1 MQANKKYVGSD
12 GIEFFMCPFTEFK
25 VTQGENVGTHLGTRA
40 VDFASGTA
48 GYRAAYYAPATV
60 KCVMTVPSS
69 GQGMW
74 QTVNNVRCPN
84 GYVGKVT
91 FVTVHDD
98 TFNAYV
104 GMVVPQGS
112 QLGNM
117 GTKGYATGVHC
128 HIEFIQAAMNSAN
141 WIKNGYG
148 IWTFNGTESY
158 VDDTFYVDDTNIIY
172 GGAGN
177 WRKTGSTGSTN
188 TGNTTNYTVEDEHY
202 AVRYKVDQVRI
213 RKGSPSGDV
222 VGYVNTGDEVEYF
235 AKTAYGGHRWVRD
248 NKDQWYAI
256 SNSEERGKEMWV
268 DLIDPSE
275 MKVNQTP
282 TTPTEPTTPSEPE
295 EEWDLEQPDLEP
307 VLLESQHGLT
317 VKQNLVNKDKYIYKC
332 PYVMTPEFV
341 VVHNAGTNGNPS
353 AETLNTSMIGDDE
366 QKSWHLS
373 VDENGAV
380 QGLPLNRNGWHSG
393 DGKEGNG
400 NRKGIA
406 VEICRDMYDDG
417 SGQYKVTGGTSDPR
431 YAKAVDNGALTVA
444 ILLNKYNWDISH
456 VTKHQDYM
464 DKYCPHHILNEGW
477 GNFLNQVQAH
487 LDKIQGK
494 SESNEPVEE
503 PSEKPTE
510 PSDEKVNV
518 SLLNKVLEKLNS
530 IFK

>member
-213 RKGSPSGDV
+213 RKGSPTGDV

-275 MKVNQTP
+275 MKVNQIP

-295 EEWDLEQPDLEP
+295 DEWDLEQPDLEP

-317 VKQNLVNKDKYIYKC
+317 VKQNLVAKDKYIYKC
-332 PYVMTPEFV
+332 PYVMTPEFI

-353 AETLNTSMIGDDE
+353 AETLNTSMIGNDE

-373 VDENGAV
+373 GDENGAV

-393 DGKEGNG
+393 DGKNGNG

-417 SGQYKVTGGTSDPR
+417 SGQYKVTGGSSDPR
-431 YAKAVDNGALTVA
+431 YAKALDNGALTVA
-444 ILLNKYNWDISH
+444 ILLNKYGWDISH
-456 VTKHQDYM
+456 VTKHQDFSN
-464 DKYCPHHILNEGW
+464 KYCPHHILNEGW
-477 GNFLNQVQAH
+477 GDFLNQVQSH

-494 SESNEPVEE
+494 SESNDPVDE